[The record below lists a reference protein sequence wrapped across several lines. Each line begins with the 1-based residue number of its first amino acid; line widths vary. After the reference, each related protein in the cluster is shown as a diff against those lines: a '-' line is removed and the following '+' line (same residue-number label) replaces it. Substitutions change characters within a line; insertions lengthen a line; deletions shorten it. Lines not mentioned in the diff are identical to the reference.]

1 MVFFITMKGDTQNV
15 LPNAMSRLCQLMG
28 AEGVVGIVS
37 IHILEHTRLRSL
49 SEGKADM

>member
-1 MVFFITMKGDTQNV
+1 MFLMEACMLLAHSPCFC
-15 LPNAMSRLCQLMG
+15 RLCQLMG